1 MYKEGVTA
9 RKVCLFL
16 STAEDLVVKYLVS
29 CLNKT
34 TAKRFE
40 DVEFGNDSSNDA
52 LSRFIVRS
60 RENYAYELY
69 LQLKDEG
76 KDEAA
81 IKRTMLDMLTPIY
94 EEMYGTGTGLLNI
107 LFDKDIKEA
116 KKWFGKLTE
125 MREAKKCS
133 GFSIYKIPDM

>member
-16 STAEDLVVKYLVS
+16 STAEDMVVKYLVS

-40 DVEFGNDSSNDA
+40 EVEFGNDSSNDA

-94 EEMYGTGTGLLNI
+94 EEMYGTGTGLLNR
-107 LFDKDIKEA
+107 LFDKDIREA
-116 KKWFGKLTE
+116 KKWFGKLVE
-125 MREAKKCS
+125 MREAKKCR
-133 GFSIYKIPDM
+133 GYSIRRIPDM

>member
-9 RKVCLFL
+9 KKVYL
-16 STAEDLVVKYLVS
+16 SLSPAENMVVKYLVP
-29 CLNKT
+29 CLNRT

-40 DVEFGNDSSNDA
+40 EVEFGNDSSKDA
-52 LSRFIVRS
+52 LSRFIVRA

-69 LQLKDEG
+69 LRLKDEG

-81 IKRTMLDMLTPIY
+81 IKQTMLKLLTPIY
-94 EEMYGTGTGLLNI
+94 EEMYGTGTGLLER
-107 LFDKDIKEA
+107 LFDKDIQEA
-116 KKWFGKLTE
+116 KKWFGKLVE